1 MKNQPQGQ
9 NNGLFARMVL
19 LKSGWC
25 ICSWRPYIRCWHM
38 LCALRCSSLFV
49 VCGVWCVVRW
59 VCDLCN
65 VTSRDWTFHAPAFP
79 GFPIELL
86 NLSVRNNEK
95 VTRGVD
101 FIVRFSLTRVS
112 AEQTEHTG
120 DQYIACLLYTSP
132 SPRDLSTSRMP
143 SSA

>member
-1 MKNQPQGQ
+1 M
-9 NNGLFARMVL
+9 
-19 LKSGWC
+19 
-25 ICSWRPYIRCWHM
+25 
-38 LCALRCSSLFV
+38 

-95 VTRGVD
+95 ATRGVD
-101 FIVRFSLTRVS
+101 FIGRFSLTRVS
-112 AEQTEHTG
+112 AEQTEHTS
-120 DQYIACLLYTSP
+120 DQYIAAERIGYTGGFRWSHREFSVFRNIIDDRNGSFVLISRLCNLYT
-132 SPRDLSTSRMP
+132 
-143 SSA
+143 